1 MAVGYEHWERIISRV
16 LYQIQNTS
24 FFSLLFLQLEL
35 SKIKQVTSVKASR
48 SGIVLVS
55 LLVISVTQ

>member
-1 MAVGYEHWERIISRV
+1 MAFGYKSV
-16 LYQIQNTS
+16 TPNTKHK
-24 FFSLLFLQLEL
+24 FFSLLFLQLE

>member
-1 MAVGYEHWERIISRV
+1 MAFGYKLWERIISRV
-16 LYQIQNTS
+16 LHQIQNTS
-24 FFSLLFLQLEL
+24 FFSLLFLQLE

>member
-1 MAVGYEHWERIISRV
+1 MAVGYKHWERIISRV

-24 FFSLLFLQLEL
+24 VFSLLFLQLE

-48 SGIVLVS
+48 
-55 LLVISVTQ
+55 